1 METKSCNLC
10 KANFNSRFELK
21 HHMLRIHNETK
32 YLHEYDFVCTI
43 CDVAF
48 DRIESLQNH
57 LENYAHHQRNKI
69 FEPKRKNE
77 NNFKVSQTPNFVAE
91 DRPKSTRFPCFLCK
105 KIFYRQDYI
114 IWHLSKKHSV
124 TKPIK
129 W

>member
-1 METKSCNLC
+1 METKRCNLC
-10 KANFNSRFELK
+10 KANFSSRFELK

-32 YLHEYDFVCTI
+32 YLHEYFVCTI

-69 FEPKRKNE
+69 FEPKKKNE

-91 DRPKSTRFPCFLCK
+91 DRPKSGKVCMPSLTLVP
-105 KIFYRQDYI
+105 
-114 IWHLSKKHSV
+114 
-124 TKPIK
+124 TPIYCSNFHEIVEDSLT
-129 W
+129 